1 MNSALKDNC
10 IVGDDVFVGMGS
22 NITNNLKN
30 DCTTVN
36 SSTKI
41 YESDTKVN
49 RLLKKKFFGV

>member
-41 YESDTKVN
+41 
-49 RLLKKKFFGV
+49 